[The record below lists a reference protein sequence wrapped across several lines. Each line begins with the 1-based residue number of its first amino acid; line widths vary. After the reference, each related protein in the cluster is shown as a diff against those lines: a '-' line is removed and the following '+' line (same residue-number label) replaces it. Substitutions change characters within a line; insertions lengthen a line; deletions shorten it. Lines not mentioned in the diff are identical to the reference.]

1 VRERKLARVR
11 EEKGNGLG
19 ARLDEI
25 RASPIL
31 VGQSEAARKSGAFF
45 ALGQN
50 RFGRSFRGNPI
61 STMSILVVGRYRQ
74 VQVHDSKIYGRYLPR
89 HLILAV
95 FSPWP

>member
-61 STMSILVVGRYRQ
+61 STMSILVVGT
-74 VQVHDSKIYGRYLPR
+74 GRYKCMVPRYLDGRNLRR
-89 HLILAV
+89 HLFLAI